1 MKRRTFLNNNP
12 EDLKLVTLAKATMA
26 RSNSKSAAALRDNT
40 GRTYVAVPVKSGD
53 FEIDSLLAVLVVAKA
68 SGITGIEAI
77 VIAGAGAAASSI
89 AIIRAEDSAVK
100 LFTVSDMDD
109 LISIE

>member
-1 MKRRTFLNNNP
+1 MRRQSLSNNP
-12 EDLKLVTLAKATMA
+12 EDLKLLTLAKSTMV
-26 RSNSKSAAALRDNT
+26 RSNSISAAALRDNT

-53 FEIDSLLAVLVVAKA
+53 FEIDSLLSVLVVAKA

-77 VIAGAGAAASSI
+77 VIAGEAAPASSI

-100 LFTVSDMDD
+100 VFAVSDVDD
-109 LISIE
+109 LISIQ